1 MPDNPG
7 VRIPPPLFYAA
18 AVIGGW
24 ALNRRI
30 PLPVS
35 SATPVRALS
44 WIFVLMWA
52 ALTAAS
58 IGLFRRSRTSMLPVR
73 PAANLV
79 IRGPY
84 RITRNPMYVGLA
96 FLTIG
101 LGLFINSWWPIILL
115 VPTVV
120 VVQQFV
126 IVREENYLRRRFGG
140 QYDAYTKQ
148 VRRWL

>member
-35 SATPVRALS
+35 TAIPLRALA

-58 IGLFRRSRTSMLPVR
+58 IGLFRRSRTSMIPVR
-73 PAANLV
+73 PASNLV

-84 RITRNPMYVGLA
+84 RMTRNPMYVALA
-96 FLTIG
+96 LLTIG
-101 LGLFINSWWPIILL
+101 LALFINSWWPIILL
-115 VPTVV
+115 VPTLV

-126 IVREENYLRRRFGG
+126 IAREESYLRRRFGDE
-140 QYDAYTKQ
+140 YDAYTKQ

>member
-1 MPDNPG
+1 MADSPG

-18 AVIGGW
+18 AVVGGW

-35 SATPVRALS
+35 SALPARALA

-58 IGLFRRSRTSMLPVR
+58 IGLFRRSRTSLIPVR
-73 PAANLV
+73 PATTLV
-79 IRGPY
+79 ISGPY
-84 RITRNPMYVGLA
+84 RVTRNPMYVALA

-101 LGLFINSWWPIILL
+101 LALFINSWWPIMLL
-115 VPTVV
+115 VPTLVL
-120 VVQQFV
+120 VQRFV
-126 IVREENYLRRRFGG
+126 IVREENYLRRRFADE
-140 QYDAYTKQ
+140 YDAYRKQ